1 MDFAGSGVVHMTGG
15 VGALMGATIV
25 GPRDGRWD
33 PTRASE
39 FDPHSLPLIVIGTFI
54 LWFGWY
60 GFNCGSTLSMHTKAT
75 GAQAAHVAMNTTIA
89 AAVGGLAVLVIRA
102 VMWKKTTGKIKYDLG
117 GMCNGILAGLV
128 AITAGC
134 ATVETGSALVIGIIG
149 AFCYSGVSS
158 LMQKV
163 GIDDPLDA

>member
-1 MDFAGSGVVHMTGG
+1 MDFAGSGVVHLCGG
-15 VGALMGATIV
+15 VGALMGASVV

-33 PTRASE
+33 PSRGSE

-89 AAVGGLAVLVIRA
+89 AAIGGLTVLVIRA
-102 VMWKKTTGKIKYDLG
+102 IMWKKSTGKMKYDLG
-117 GMCNGILAGLV
+117 GMCNGILA
-128 AITAGC
+128 
-134 ATVETGSALVIGIIG
+134 
-149 AFCYSGVSS
+149 
-158 LMQKV
+158 
-163 GIDDPLDA
+163 